1 MLLFL
6 AADDSRD
13 DLRGELTATLG
24 EAPLELA
31 PGLFGSEKSAQSAG
45 GLPRLAFARQLL
57 PDAQSVRAPSIKAW
71 STVLTEAVAGVL
83 PDHQPW
89 SLHIYPFV
97 PVESSARM
105 GARQWHSRGRERAR
119 PTSAA
124 ASLKPVGAGQQRC
137 DLVATAVSELLAKR
151 RRHLLRALRPSP
163 GAFGEFES
171 LVQLMLTSPEQG
183 YLSLAQAPLP
193 FEQRHALS
201 AFPAGRVVPEPD
213 KLAPSRAYLK
223 LLEAEARLGMRIS
236 ARETCVDLG
245 ASPGGWTYVAA
256 RRGARVTAVDRSE
269 LRDDLMRLPN
279 VRFQRGDAFGFEPT
293 APVDWL
299 ICDVIAAA
307 ERSAE
312 LLLRWLERGWCRRF
326 VVTIKLADGEAPPVL
341 ARLRRELTRLAPDH
355 FVLRLCHNKKEVCAF
370 GSSAS
375 HAAT

>member
-1 MLLFL
+1 VLLLL

-13 DLRGELTATLG
+13 DLRAELTATLN
-24 EAPLELA
+24 EPPRELA
-31 PGLFGSEKSAQSAG
+31 PGLFQSNPAVDDEAQ
-45 GLPRLAFARQLL
+45 LPRLAFARQLL
-57 PDAQSVRAPSIKAW
+57 PAAKSVQAPSIKAW
-71 STVLTEAVAGVL
+71 STLVTEAVAGVL

-89 SLHIYPFV
+89 SLHVYPFV
-97 PVESSARM
+97 PIESSARM
-105 GARQWHSRGRERAR
+105 GARQWHSRGRERELQA
-119 PTSAA
+119 PG
-124 ASLKPVGAGQQRC
+124 ASSKSVGVGQQRC
-137 DLVATAVSELLAKR
+137 DLVAAAVSELLAKR
-151 RRHLLRALRPSP
+151 RRHLLRAMRPSP

-223 LLEAEARLGMRIS
+223 LLEAEARLGTRIS

-256 RRGARVTAVDRSE
+256 RRGARVTAVDRAE

-299 ICDVIAAA
+299 VCDVIAAA

-326 VVTIKLADGEAPPVL
+326 VVTIKLADGEAPRVL
-341 ARLRRELTRLAPDH
+341 PRLRHELMRLAPNH
-355 FVLRLCHNKKEVCAF
+355 FLLRLNHNKKEVCAF
-370 GSSAS
+370 GSSA
-375 HAAT
+375 T